1 MSHYNHNPV
10 PPPQVREPVSPSP
23 SRITPEWLG
32 LRRLAE
38 YSDTSERTLRGWI
51 HSPVD
56 PLPAVR
62 IGGKILVRRADFDTW
77 MQRHKIEPLATDD
90 VDAIVREV
98 VEGVT
103 VER

>member
-1 MSHYNHNPV
+1 MNPNNSARV
-10 PPPQVREPVSPSP
+10 QGSDLAAGR
-23 SRITPEWLG
+23 RMQPEWLSLRG
-32 LRRLAE
+32 LGE
-38 YSDTSERTLRGWI
+38 YAQVSERTLRGWI

-62 IGGKILVRRADFDTW
+62 IGGKVLVRRADFDAW
-77 MQRHKIEPLATDD
+77 LQRHKIEPLATDD

>member
-1 MSHYNHNPV
+1 MKKTGQNPAKGERAITGFSRG
-10 PPPQVREPVSPSP
+10 PVRMQ
-23 SRITPEWLG
+23 PEWLSLRG
-32 LRRLAE
+32 LGE
-38 YSDTSERTLRGWI
+38 YAQVSERTLRAWI
-51 HSPVD
+51 NSPVD

-62 IGGKILVRRADFDTW
+62 VGGKILVRRADFDAW
-77 MQRHKIEPLATDD
+77 LQRHKIEPLATGD

>member
-1 MSHYNHNPV
+1 M
-10 PPPQVREPVSPSP
+10 
-23 SRITPEWLG
+23 
-32 LRRLAE
+32 
-38 YSDTSERTLRGWI
+38 WI
-51 HSPVD
+51 HSPVE

-62 IGGKILVRRADFDTW
+62 IGGKILVRRADFDAW
-77 MQRHKIEPLATDD
+77 LQRHKIEPLAIDD

>member
-1 MSHYNHNPV
+1 MRRSAQNLAQKSGAIIDLSGGPV
-10 PPPQVREPVSPSP
+10 RM
-23 SRITPEWLG
+23 TPEWLSLRG
-32 LRRLAE
+32 LGE
-38 YSDTSERTLRGWI
+38 YAQVSERTLRSWI

-62 IGGKILVRRADFDTW
+62 IGGKILIRRRVFDAW
-77 MQRHKIEPLATDD
+77 LERRKIEPLATDD

-103 VER
+103 VVR